1 MRNIFKDLVDVAKYK
16 KQRNTA
22 INDFE
27 TIRDKYV
34 ELLEKSVKQYDSME
48 RKTVNFNE
56 KLTKLTERVSNL
68 ETKRKK

>member
-48 RKTVNFNE
+48 RKIVNFNE
-56 KLTKLTERVSNL
+56 KLTKLAERVSNL

>member
-22 INDFE
+22 VNNYE
-27 TIRDKYV
+27 TLENKYT
-34 ELLEKSVKQYDSME
+34 ELLETHIDQQDVIKKNMFDLNN
-48 RKTVNFNE
+48 KVNE
-56 KLTKLTERVSNL
+56 LTERVSNL